1 MRVYGVPHTT
11 SVDRVDRTV
20 LISIAFSDEDT
31 AAKMAQVL
39 RTRQQHDALVIDL
52 SRPTPVI
59 DGECVRL

>member
-1 MRVYGVPHTT
+1 MYGVPHTT

-20 LISIAFSDEDT
+20 LISIAFSNADT

-59 DGECVRL
+59 DAEFVRL